1 MAIKLEMLRCFAA
14 VASTGSLAAAADL
27 LGRTPSAVSMM
38 LAGFEAHLAAPLF
51 EGERKSRLTPF
62 GRLTLAEAE
71 RALAAFDGS
80 VAAIGR
86 HARSTAGTVRIAAV
100 PSIAITLLPEAIARF
115 RADHPEVRLEIS
127 DVDSAAV
134 RRRIEADEA
143 DLGLASGP
151 IGPGIAASLLLTDA
165 LGIVCRPDH
174 PLALRDGP
182 IGWAD
187 LGRGPFLANPLADL
201 VDHPGVRALAE
212 ASHLVARN
220 TTTLLA
226 FVRLGLG
233 ATILPERS
241 VDPGDPDLRF
251 FRPMDPPAERPVQL
265 LQQRNSRLVPAAE
278 AFRRCLA
285 EAAAIP
291 RDA

>member
-14 VASTGSLAAAADL
+14 VASTGSLAAAAGL

-38 LAGFEAHLAAPLF
+38 LAGFEAQLGAPLF

-62 GRLTLAEAE
+62 GRVTLAEAE
-71 RALAAFDGS
+71 RAIAAFDGS

-86 HARSTAGTVRIAAV
+86 SARSTAGTVRIAAV
-100 PSIAITLLPEAIARF
+100 PSVSITLLPRAIARF
-115 RADHPEVRLEIS
+115 RAERPDVRLEIS
-127 DVDSAAV
+127 DVDSVAV
-134 RRRIEADEA
+134 KRRLEADEA

-151 IGPGIAASLLLTDA
+151 VGLGLASELLLTDA
-165 LGIVCRPDH
+165 LGIVCHPDH
-174 PLALRDGP
+174 PAALAPDP
-182 IGWAD
+182 IGWDA
-187 LGRGPFLANPLADL
+187 LASGPFVANPLAAL
-201 VDHPGVRALAE
+201 VDHPRVAALAA

-233 ATILPERS
+233 ATILPERI
-241 VDPGDPDLRF
+241 VDRAAADLRF
-251 FRPMDPPAERPVQL
+251 RRPMDPPAERPVQL
-265 LQQRNSRLVPAAE
+265 LQQRNSRLNPAAE

-285 EAAAIP
+285 EAAEP
-291 RDA
+291 TLL